1 MQRRRFLTGSALLA
15 GAGLVPP
22 PAMARRLFPA
32 DVTDRYVAWQGERV
46 VGRQEISFKREPG
59 QFVVDVKIDMRFVAP
74 GVGDVSYSHES
85 REVWEAGW
93 LQALESQTRVDGRI
107 QSVHAERRGG
117 SLMVDG
123 SDVRSFQVSTYLVP
137 SSLWHRDS
145 RLVRRLPRRGE
156 RQRPFRP
163 AEICRP
169 ADPATGRRSGGGS
182 PIHDARSVESR
193 NLVRRGLRAGALGPA
208 DGRWRLDQLPARD
221 VLGAFPVYGGRAV
234 RWE

>member
-15 GAGLVPP
+15 GAGLVSPP
-22 PAMARRLFPA
+22 TMARRLFPA
-32 DVTDRYVAWQGERV
+32 DVVDRYGAWQGERV

-85 REVWEAGW
+85 REVWQAGW
-93 LQALESQTRVDGRI
+93 LQALESQTRVDGRV

-145 RLVRRLPRRGE
+145 RLADAFLDVENGSVLFVRPRYVGRQTLQQGAAVVEARRYTMRGQLN
-156 RQRPFRP
+156 R
-163 AEICRP
+163 EIWYD
-169 ADPATGRRSGGGS
+169 ADC
-182 PIHDARSVESR
+182 V
-193 NLVRRGLRAGALGPA
+193 LVRWDLPTA
-208 DGRWRLDQLPARD
+208 DGGWINFRR
-221 VLGAFPVYGGRAV
+221 
-234 RWE
+234 EMS